1 MGALGMGL
9 GLAFGRGAAVAAA
22 IIPLGVTAID
32 TASGNSVMLDV
43 WNSKPGRSNA
53 AVTGNNAALTSTTSV
68 TGTPS
73 GWGTD
78 PGLRY
83 GPTTAGWSLSNWFF
97 DNAQALIR
105 SGGTM
110 TNCKFNVPGSGA
122 GNTKLIDIGYTGA
135 AGDFTLA
142 RCDFSGVGMVYYWSP
157 GSPGSTGSAGMLSST
172 TNYTSIS
179 ITNARFD
186 QAPFVA
192 LKVLA
197 TTIALTDSFVGT
209 FGHDPKDDSL
219 PNAAANSHME
229 QIFVGNGANTFTRV
243 LFDSSDANT
252 DPTNTLTTGLHYI
265 EGDLAGN
272 ITVAYVNCIIKGG
285 QTQGISGG
293 AKVQTAV
300 ALAAKNATTVNVT
313 FTNCAIEH
321 GQGYYIQTQAET
333 GLGVVTVT
341 DGGGNRDLN
350 TGTLLTVTKSTL
362 AP

>member
-1 MGALGMGL
+1 MNLSINL
-9 GLAFGRGAAVAAA
+9 SLSSGRSSGETA
-22 IIPLGVTAID
+22 IPLGITAID

-53 AVTGNNAALTSTTSV
+53 AVTGNNASLTSTTSV

-73 GWGTD
+73 GWSTD
-78 PGLRY
+78 PSLRY
-83 GPTTAGWSLSNWFF
+83 SPTTAGWSLSNWFF

-122 GNTKLIDIGYTGA
+122 ANTKLIDVGYTGS
-135 AGDFTLA
+135 AGNLVLA
-142 RCDFSGVGMVYYWSP
+142 RCDFSGVGMVCYYAP
-157 GSPGSTGSAGMLSST
+157 GSPGLTGSAALLSTT

-186 QAPFVA
+186 HAPLVMMK
-192 LKVLA
+192 LLA
-197 TTIALTDSFVGT
+197 TTITLTDSFMGT
-209 FGHDPKDDSL
+209 FGFDPKDDSL
-219 PNAAANSHME
+219 PDATANSHME
-229 QIFVGNGANTFTRV
+229 QMFVGNGANTFTRV
-243 LFDSSDANT
+243 LFDTSDANT
-252 DPTNTLTTGLHYI
+252 DPTNTLTTGIHYI
-265 EGDLAGN
+265 EGDLSGN

-333 GLGVVTVT
+333 GGGVVTVT

-350 TGTLLTVTKSTL
+350 TGTLLTVTKNTL